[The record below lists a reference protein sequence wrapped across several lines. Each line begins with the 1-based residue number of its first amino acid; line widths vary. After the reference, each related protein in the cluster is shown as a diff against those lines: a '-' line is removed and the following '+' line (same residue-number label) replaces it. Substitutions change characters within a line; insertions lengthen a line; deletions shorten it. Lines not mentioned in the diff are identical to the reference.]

1 MTNIKNDPINPNHY
15 KTQSGV
21 ECIDVAE
28 LFPYSLGNAVKY
40 AWRAGEKD
48 NLKQDLEKCEWYLNR
63 AIMNGEQALFNP
75 MSKDELKAFAKFQ
88 IVKHELPRKNSI
100 ILEKILDGQLSCAMM
115 LIDDWLKGL

>member
-21 ECIDVAE
+21 GCIDVAE

-40 AWRAGEKD
+40 AWRAGKKD

-63 AIMNGEQALFNP
+63 AIMNGEQVLFNP
-75 MSKDELKAFAKFQ
+75 MSKDGLKAFAKFQ

-115 LIDDWLKGL
+115 LIDDWLKDL